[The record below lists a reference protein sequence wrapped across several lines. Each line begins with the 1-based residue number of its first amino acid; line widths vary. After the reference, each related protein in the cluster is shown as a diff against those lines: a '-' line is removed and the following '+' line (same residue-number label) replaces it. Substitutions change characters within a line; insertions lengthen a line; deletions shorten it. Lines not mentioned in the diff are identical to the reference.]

1 VHAWVLASRDRSA
14 SWRFFR
20 EALDGDIADV
30 QGGTTAEGIHLG
42 AMAGTVDLV
51 QRCYTG
57 LDLTGGVLRLDPRLP
72 DDLDALDLRLRYR
85 NHWGVTVRCDHDGAR
100 ISLARSRQPP
110 ITVALD
116 GGEHVL
122 APGETWTVRWSVPGE
137 RDRREGT

>member
-1 VHAWVLASRDRSA
+1 
-14 SWRFFR
+14 
-20 EALDGDIADV
+20 
-30 QGGTTAEGIHLG
+30 
-42 AMAGTVDLV
+42 MAGTVDLV

-72 DDLDALDLRLRYR
+72 DEVDTLELRLRYR

-116 GGEHVL
+116 GGERAL
-122 APGETWTVRWSVPGE
+122 APGETWAVRWSDLDEHDGT
-137 RDRREGT
+137 EGT